1 MRAGRSSTGCRAGLL
16 GPDLTKY
23 IESGDVSSKLGL
35 GVDVAGLLPLPP
47 VVKGWR
53 ALRGAARASKAAD
66 EAAKAAKAGWRAVDV
81 EQIPERTLRI
91 EEWKRGGIPQE
102 HIDTVLAW
110 EDNQAALF
118 PGGPEAYWRE
128 RMGQPTGMSAAEH
141 AAAGPTGRVLHQA
154 APEPHIPH
162 PETPEA
168 AALKAQVTPTRK
180 AIFNGVDMSVFRA
193 HNIDDFLKK
202 IPEYLRRGAPY
213 RYWYEDSGKAILRYA
228 GGDKEEAAR
237 IAQVVAIYSASR
249 QPRENINLAMQALRE
264 YQDTGNITVGRINKW
279 KDMEKG
285 KPKPVDQADKA
296 MMVMRGEDWGGRKTN
311 RFYANMLKW
320 IDEPRY
326 LKEFPGGE
334 VTNDIWMARLF
345 GLKSDVPT
353 PREYDQM
360 TRITQNIANELGWSP
375 EEIQAALWVPAKAD
389 AGRTVTGKGGAKIRT
404 VLSDHEAGMDFAR
417 ALDQEASQMAVEA
430 VPGRRVAPELYAAYQ
445 GLTREAKRSYFNEKM
460 AAVARFLREARAF
473 GEVSAEGVGIWK
485 NEANPAFTLTFPL
498 GGGRAELAAGKKA
511 TLSTTSSE
519 GQKFMTAVLS
529 HVGEALHQDAMAWFR
544 PFYRRDPISKQNG
557 SLLKLSRPLTEEE
570 TLRFH
575 QGLKAHFGS
584 EIPLPPAAGNDL
596 FALNFS
602 GAKNQNFHDEL
613 EQILEDSVASEIS
626 VDQVPFRFDGD
637 YRTRSRYA
645 EAARNLDAKRGFA
658 GRPDVQEAARRLHD
672 ASRGIDERYLGSAER
687 HAARELAPS
696 KTLYQRSP
704 DPASSLPRG
713 ATEFLSGGKIR
724 RHYFEGADLET
735 LMHELIHVSVHDLRG
750 SHLDTLAHEFAG
762 GKELA
767 QWTDAEHE
775 AVVEA
780 GLRWMRTGE
789 ITNPKL
795 KGPFQAIKDWLLSIV
810 GRSKDAGMVVPKDV
824 EDAFN
829 HMFRKPHDVPLEQQV
844 VKAAKRA
851 PAIYAAQK
859 LERSAAMQERVGKML
874 DAGSQATGQEAHR
887 LQLEALRGEM
897 PTTHVADLTHLT
909 SEDLD
914 YLQEA
919 VQSTKLRPLEKL
931 NLFDA
936 IKTGQQGG
944 VLTPRDVKLVL
955 RAWAPPGTP
964 MRGRTPTEWAL
975 HLINEIVNIPRSI
988 MASGDVSGVF
998 RQALM
1003 AFAMHPL
1010 LVTKEMG
1017 PMFKYLLSE
1026 KKYLADMR
1034 WLAEDP
1040 KAQLM
1045 SAHGTEFT
1053 DLGHQVS
1060 GREEQF
1066 VSSYAEVITG
1076 GKHGLVR
1083 RSGRA
1088 YTGLLNNTR
1097 YALNDNM
1104 YRIAEKQGIDLL
1116 SRSPEVTKELQSMS
1130 KVANW
1135 ATGRGH
1141 LSGLETE
1148 TMLLNTFLFSPRLL
1162 KSRVDMLNPFFYGGL
1177 GKGSIAQKQ
1186 ALRGSCR

>member
-1 MRAGRSSTGCRAGLL
+1 
-16 GPDLTKY
+16 
-23 IESGDVSSKLGL
+23 
-35 GVDVAGLLPLPP
+35 
-47 VVKGWR
+47 
-53 ALRGAARASKAAD
+53 
-66 EAAKAAKAGWRAVDV
+66 
-81 EQIPERTLRI
+81 
-91 EEWKRGGIPQE
+91 
-102 HIDTVLAW
+102 
-110 EDNQAALF
+110 
-118 PGGPEAYWRE
+118 
-128 RMGQPTGMSAAEH
+128 
-141 AAAGPTGRVLHQA
+141 
-154 APEPHIPH
+154 
-162 PETPEA
+162 
-168 AALKAQVTPTRK
+168 
-180 AIFNGVDMSVFRA
+180 
-193 HNIDDFLKK
+193 
-202 IPEYLRRGAPY
+202 
-213 RYWYEDSGKAILRYA
+213 
-228 GGDKEEAAR
+228 
-237 IAQVVAIYSASR
+237 
-249 QPRENINLAMQALRE
+249 
-264 YQDTGNITVGRINKW
+264 
-279 KDMEKG
+279 
-285 KPKPVDQADKA
+285 
-296 MMVMRGEDWGGRKTN
+296 
-311 RFYANMLKW
+311 
-320 IDEPRY
+320 
-326 LKEFPGGE
+326 
-334 VTNDIWMARLF
+334 
-345 GLKSDVPT
+345 
-353 PREYDQM
+353 
-360 TRITQNIANELGWSP
+360 
-375 EEIQAALWVPAKAD
+375 
-389 AGRTVTGKGGAKIRT
+389 
-404 VLSDHEAGMDFAR
+404 
-417 ALDQEASQMAVEA
+417 
-430 VPGRRVAPELYAAYQ
+430 
-445 GLTREAKRSYFNEKM
+445 
-460 AAVARFLREARAF
+460 
-473 GEVSAEGVGIWK
+473 
-485 NEANPAFTLTFPL
+485 
-498 GGGRAELAAGKKA
+498 
-511 TLSTTSSE
+511 
-519 GQKFMTAVLS
+519 
-529 HVGEALHQDAMAWFR
+529 
-544 PFYRRDPISKQNG
+544 
-557 SLLKLSRPLTEEE
+557 
-570 TLRFH
+570 
-575 QGLKAHFGS
+575 
-584 EIPLPPAAGNDL
+584 
-596 FALNFS
+596 
-602 GAKNQNFHDEL
+602 
-613 EQILEDSVASEIS
+613 
-626 VDQVPFRFDGD
+626 
-637 YRTRSRYA
+637 
-645 EAARNLDAKRGFA
+645 
-658 GRPDVQEAARRLHD
+658 
-672 ASRGIDERYLGSAER
+672 
-687 HAARELAPS
+687 
-696 KTLYQRSP
+696 
-704 DPASSLPRG
+704 
-713 ATEFLSGGKIR
+713 
-724 RHYFEGADLET
+724 
-735 LMHELIHVSVHDLRG
+735 VHDLRG
-750 SHLDTLAHEFAG
+750 SHLNTLAHEFAG

-775 AVVEA
+775 AVAQSFEQW
-780 GLRWMRTGE
+780 LRTGE

-795 KGPFQAIKDWLLSIV
+795 KGAFTAIKEWMLQLV
-810 GRSKDAGMVVPKDV
+810 GRAKSNGMVVPKDV

-844 VKAAKRA
+844 VGAAKRA

-859 LERSAAMQERVGKML
+859 LERSAAMQERVGMML
-874 DAGSQATGQEAHR
+874 DAGDQASGQEAHR

-897 PTTHVADLTHLT
+897 PTTHVGDLTHLT

-914 YLQEA
+914 YLREA
-919 VQSTKLRPLEKL
+919 VQTTKLRPLEKL

-1003 AFAMHPL
+1003 AFAMHPV

-1162 KSRVDMLNPFFYGGL
+1162 KSRIDMLNPFFYGSL

-1186 ALRGSCR
+1186 ALRGVVSLILGGASVLAMAKLAGTDVVLDPFSSDFGKIKVGNHRFDIWGGHQQIARTVMQELFRRKTIVSTGETKPQHQFEPTMNFFRGKLSPPVGFIVDVAHGKNIIGQKITPKMAVYEHLTPLAWQDAIESYLDANDLGWGLSTGVLAQIGVGAQTFPTKAPAGGGGGYFGDVGTGGGGDYWGDTGSDTGSSYWGTP